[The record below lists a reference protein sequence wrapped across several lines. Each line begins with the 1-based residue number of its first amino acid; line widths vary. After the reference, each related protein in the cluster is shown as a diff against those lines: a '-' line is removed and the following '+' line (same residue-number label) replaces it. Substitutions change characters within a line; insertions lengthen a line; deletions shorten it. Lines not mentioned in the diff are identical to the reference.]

1 MARPTKEEARDT
13 RRLILD
19 AALELF
25 AEAGFSGASMR
36 ELARRVGVRES
47 ALYHHFESK
56 AAIFGALMEEF
67 GPGKLRRFE
76 GLDLAAMRPAEVEPL
91 LRSMARTLM
100 EEVARPRELSFTRL
114 LMAEGPRLN
123 DAGVLREMMM
133 PGNAHLARFFAELVR
148 RGVVRPGDPELYAV
162 EFLGPLMMLR
172 LSYLLLAAGDRER
185 LFALVDGHVRH
196 FYESVKV
203 REEPR

>member
-56 AAIFGALMEEF
+56 AAIFGALLGEL
-67 GPGKLRRFE
+67 GPGKLQRFAE
-76 GLDLAAMRPAEVEPL
+76 SDVAALRPAEFEPF
-91 LRSMARTLM
+91 LRSIARTLM
-100 EEVARPRELSFTRL
+100 EEAARPRELTFTRL
-114 LMAEGPRLN
+114 LMAEGPRLK
-123 DAGVLREMMM
+123 DTGVLHEVML
-133 PGNAHLARFFAELVR
+133 PGHAHLARFFAELER

-172 LSYLLLAAGDRER
+172 LSYLLLAEGDRER
-185 LFALVDGHVRH
+185 LHALVDGHVRH
-196 FYESVKV
+196 FCESVKV